1 MNTEHLLP
9 AMTTLGEQLAAEDG
23 LAKRDQLYKV
33 LHSRRD
39 ELKSALDA
47 GLPPEQAQA
56 TESEIGALDAAE
68 RIVASISFF
77 HQRTI

>member
-39 ELKSALDA
+39 ELKSALTLA
-47 GLPPEQAQA
+47 CLQSKHKPQKAKSVP
-56 TESEIGALDAAE
+56 
-68 RIVASISFF
+68 
-77 HQRTI
+77 